1 MRTRQERRITKAKE
15 LVKRM
20 KICKSSHGYT
30 DEDDEYI
37 KRKRDIPHSMGSN
50 YWNAYE
56 TKSMRNKQIRLKNRI
71 NIKNEII
78 DN

>member
-1 MRTRQERRITKAKE
+1 MRTRQERRITQAKE

-20 KICKSSHGYT
+20 KICKSGHGYT

-37 KRKRDIPHSMGSN
+37 KRKRDIPHSKGSN

>member
-1 MRTRQERRITKAKE
+1 MRTRQERRITQAKE
-15 LVKRM
+15 LIKRM

-50 YWNAYE
+50 FWNAYE

-78 DN
+78 NN